1 MARRMPEKENMKK
14 IAALVLAFASATSFA
29 DSYDTA
35 CGHIECPA
43 GTKAITFASKA
54 DPYFAC
60 PTKELSDYTAIV
72 IGFVSIQASLTRTM
86 PNISPETGEPE
97 YFDGPDGK
105 PNQSR
110 LLLDAA
116 RHAARVRTFDEAI
129 SLCKPGKNKVHVT
142 VMNNPKDSNS
152 VWVADSKT
160 KTTFWI
166 SKGMLNKE

>member
-1 MARRMPEKENMKK
+1 MKK
-14 IAALVLAFASATSFA
+14 FVALLLASVSVTSFA
-29 DSYDTA
+29 GNYDTT

-43 GTKAITFASKA
+43 GTKAVTFSSKA
-54 DPYFAC
+54 EPYFAC
-60 PTKELSDYTAIV
+60 PTKELSDYTFIV
-72 IGFVSIQASLTRTM
+72 IGFVSIQASLTGTM

-97 YFDGPDGK
+97 YLDGPDGK

-110 LLLDAA
+110 LMLDAA

-129 SLCKPGKNKVHVT
+129 SLCKPGKNKVHVM

-152 VWVADSKT
+152 VWVADPKT